1 MKPART
7 VRIDRI
13 PRPALDLEI
22 RPHDRAIGDGKGLD
36 TRGHLANERSARDR
50 RNGQCGQDRRT
61 TPKGVGNYA
70 EAVIPP
76 NLFRGPAPTEI

>member
-1 MKPART
+1 LRSDPTIAPSATARAH
-7 VRIDRI
+7 V
-13 PRPALDLEI
+13 
-22 RPHDRAIGDGKGLD
+22 GFVD

-61 TPKGVGNYA
+61 TPKGVGKYA